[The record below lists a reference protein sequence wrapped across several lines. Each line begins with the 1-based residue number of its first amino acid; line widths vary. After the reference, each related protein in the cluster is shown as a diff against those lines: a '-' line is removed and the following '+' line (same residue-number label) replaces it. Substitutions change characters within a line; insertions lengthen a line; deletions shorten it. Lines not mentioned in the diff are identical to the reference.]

1 MNDNDV
7 EAIVRDLEERDL
19 LSLVLDVCKRR
30 GVLLHEL
37 CGRSHRRSISQ
48 ARQEV
53 WARLRADPERSYSLT
68 DIAQL
73 FHRDHSTV
81 LAGVRAHAR
90 R

>member
-7 EAIVRDLEERDL
+7 ETIVRDLEERNL

-30 GVLLHEL
+30 GVLLREL
-37 CGRSHRRSISQ
+37 CGRSHRRSASW

-53 WARLRADPERSYSLT
+53 WARLRTDPERFYSFP
-68 DIAQL
+68 DIARL
-73 FHRDHSTV
+73 FRRDHSTV
-81 LAGVRAHAR
+81 LAGVRAHTR